1 IINGEVKWDICKTP
15 RLMRS
20 LMRLA
25 LLNIAFTP
33 SARKETATESQTSCR
48 LPNKFLLTNVREM
61 TTRAIFLASCFA
73 LIRQAVSL
81 FEIFNGERLDVCARG
96 GGGGGGFPL
105 FFFFFSKVR
114 KKKHH
119 HPFFPLFFFLL

>member
-1 IINGEVKWDICKTP
+1 IINGDVKWDICKTP

-48 LPNKFLLTNVREM
+48 LPNKFLLTKVREM
-61 TTRAIFLASCFA
+61 TTQAIFLASCFT

-81 FEIFNGERLDVCARG
+81 FEIFNEGRLDVCARG
-96 GGGGGGFPL
+96 GGGGI
-105 FFFFFSKVR
+105 FFLSFFFSYNMR
-114 KKKHH
+114 KSAYEQI
-119 HPFFPLFFFLL
+119 F